1 LGKGE
6 VSMKLG
12 YLAASIALVALAG
25 QAVAQGNSQN
35 RGQGPDRTVQGQG
48 NGGGQA
54 RGGPNAGNGQNR
66 GNDNAG
72 QGQGQGRSNAGNQG
86 NRQASNNQSA
96 NPGRSNAQGQGNN
109 RGQGNAGNR
118 NNNAQNAQRGN
129 RPLDRDIDRV
139 LRDRDRRG
147 GDFRLGYG
155 DRPGRGLINGCPPG
169 LAKKYN
175 GCQPPGQARQSI
187 WQRGGFYGYR
197 SNDPFRILDGYL
209 LRMGSGGRIL
219 GYDPLLGGALRIGNL
234 WPEGQRYYDEPD
246 YRRRYYGYG
255 DNYRSYGNA
264 VYRMDPETQA
274 IASVAALLTGQDIA
288 VGQPMPRGYDAYN
301 VPYRYRSQYSDGP
314 DAAYRYSDGYVY
326 RLDPETR
333 LVQAAIELLL

>member
-1 LGKGE
+1 
-6 VSMKLG
+6 MKLG

-66 GNDNAG
+66 GNESA
-72 QGQGQGRSNAGNQG
+72 GQGQGRSNAGNQG
-86 NRQASNNQSA
+86 NRQASSGQSA

-109 RGQGNAGNR
+109 RGQGQVPGQGNAGNG
-118 NNNAQNAQRGN
+118 NGNAQNAQRGN
-129 RPLDRDIDRV
+129 RPLDRDVDRL
-139 LRDRDRRG
+139 LRDRDRRD

-175 GCQPPGQARQSI
+175 GCQPPGQARQSL
-187 WQRGGFYGYR
+187 WQRGGFYGHR
-197 SNDPFRILDGYL
+197 SDDPFRILDGYL
-209 LRMGSGGRIL
+209 LRMGTGGRIL
-219 GYDPLLGGALRIGNL
+219 GYDPLLGGALRIGNR
-234 WPEGQRYYDEPD
+234 WPEGQRYNDEPD

-255 DNYRSYGNA
+255 DSYRSYGNA

-274 IASVAALLTGQDIA
+274 IASIAALLTGQDIA
-288 VGQPMPRGYDAYN
+288 VGQQMPRGYDAYN
-301 VPYRYRSQYSDGP
+301 VPYAYRSQYADGP
-314 DAAYRYSDGYVY
+314 NAAYRYSDGYVY
-326 RLDPETR
+326 QLDPETR